1 MPVSYVKLKCTSCA
15 STRFHQIS
23 KTMWQCDYCDTK
35 MEREEK
41 PDSMYTIKNVVR
53 QALIGIAGGDMDSAR
68 GNLTECQK
76 IDMKYA
82 GTQYVQLAYD
92 VTMWKR
98 PRISDGERRN
108 YMEKMKADRAVFLQR
123 SDPDGGAVS
132 ESELSEE
139 EQILIGEL
147 AETNAP
153 DASGLLI
160 LIFDLVALQKRRD
173 AILKSFDPSE
183 IYNMN
188 LNSELIGF
196 ALKTENYAMF
206 DRIIRNTNN
215 INKKTALKRV
225 MEKYPDGEKK
235 AENIS
240 LLVSADADNGE
251 NDAANY
257 EEYLRSTGDCFET
270 RLAAAKAFCKK
281 PNQPSV
287 GCLMEC
293 VISQAADAE
302 QVKELFSLLFS
313 RRLNDREVSIILDYA
328 IRICAD
334 DVCIYLLQSLKQ
346 TGQYVVFTLQ
356 QLSGVLGRAD
366 STAEGRI
373 GIIDACAAFQIDARL
388 YDGLMNYY
396 LCEKTDSPEDR
407 AEIIRYLLSRIPAP
421 SPNTVERYLTLC
433 PLDQERKPEIVRML
447 FGGDFNRSL
456 FQNTIEKYL
465 GSVCDAPAVKREVL
479 FVLSGIGLA
488 FTASA
493 CIRLLT
499 NNSLEAAE
507 RIEFFRRIKN
517 DSLDCGALT
526 DQYLKQIAPA
536 DYKPEILTEL
546 VADARSVTADSVRR
560 YVMEIS
566 ESSASK
572 TGNVAKL
579 LSICFSKPADI
590 QCSLNTGGDAVSC
603 SLLYAYML
611 SAPDDTETAPAV
623 AAALGASIFSGGERI
638 FVNGS
643 SIKFKKYASALQKRG
658 DLSPASAA
666 ACRSIHAL

>member
-98 PRISDGERRN
+98 PRITDGERRN

-123 SDPDGGAVS
+123 SASDGNAVT

-147 AETNAP
+147 AETNAS

-160 LIFDLVALQKRRD
+160 LIFDLVGLRKRRD
-173 AILKSFDPSE
+173 EILKSFDPSE

-196 ALKTENYAMF
+196 ALKSENYEMF

-235 AENIS
+235 AENIV
-240 LLVSADADNGE
+240 LLVNADADNGE
-251 NDAANY
+251 KDAADY
-257 EEYLRSTGDCFET
+257 EEYLCCTGDCFET

-281 PNQPSV
+281 PHHPSV
-287 GCLMEC
+287 GCLMER
-293 VISQAADAE
+293 VIGQASDAE
-302 QVKELFSLLFS
+302 QVRELFALLCS
-313 RRLNDREVSIILDYA
+313 RSLNDREISIILDYA
-328 IRICAD
+328 FRSCTD
-334 DVCIYLLQSLKQ
+334 DVCVYLLQSLKQ
-346 TGQYVVFTLQ
+346 TEQYVVFTLQ
-356 QLSGVLGRAD
+356 QLSGVLGRTDCSA
-366 STAEGRI
+366 AGRI

-407 AEIIRYLLSRIPAP
+407 AEVIRSLLSRIPEP
-421 SPNTVERYLTLC
+421 SQKTVERYLTLC

-447 FGGDFNRSL
+447 FGGNFNRSF

-465 GSVCDAPAVKREVL
+465 GSACDAPAVRQEVL
-479 FVLSGIGLA
+479 VVLSEKGLA
-488 FTASA
+488 VSASA

-499 NNSLEAAE
+499 NSSLEPKD
-507 RIEFFRRIKN
+507 RIELFRRLKN
-517 DSLDCGALT
+517 GSLECGALA
-526 DQYLKQIAPA
+526 DQYLKQISAE
-536 DYKPEILTEL
+536 DYKPEVLTEL
-546 VADARSVTADSVRR
+546 IADAASVTGDAVRR
-560 YVMEIS
+560 YVLEIR

-572 TGNVAKL
+572 AGIVTKL
-579 LSICFSKPADI
+579 LGICFSKPADI
-590 QCSLNTGGDAVSC
+590 LCTLNVGGDAVSC
-603 SLLYAYML
+603 SLLFAYML

-623 AAALGASIFSGGERI
+623 ASALGASIFSGGERI
-638 FVNGS
+638 LVNGS
-643 SIKFKKYASALQKRG
+643 SIKFKKFASALQKSG
-658 DLSPASAA
+658 DLSPAAAA
-666 ACRSIHAL
+666 ACRSIHAV